1 MARQHRLREHEL
13 QKKLN
18 DALSCVAEESER
30 ARAAKEVI
38 KSLTA
43 QVYLVYIREKLK

>member
-1 MARQHRLREHEL
+1 MARQHRLRELEL
-13 QKKLN
+13 QKKLD
-18 DALSCVAEESER
+18 DALAAVTEESER

-43 QVYLVYIREKLK
+43 QVCIQ